1 MKTVRIGNGQG
12 FWGDNVDAPVELLR
26 GGPIDYIGMD
36 YLAEVTLSI
45 MMRQKLKRPELGYA
59 KDFIGFIRRVLP
71 ELKERNV
78 RVLTNAGGLNPH
90 ACREKIFEVAR
101 ELGVSGVRVGVVE
114 GDDIL
119 SRLGE
124 LVAAGH
130 EMNNMDSGEPIE
142 PLLDQFT
149 SANAYL
155 GAQPVVE
162 ALEQDALIVLCGR
175 ITDTALALA
184 PALHEFGWSEDDWN
198 HLSAGTIAGHIL
210 ECGPQCT
217 GGNFT
222 RWWEVPD
229 LWNVGYPIV
238 EMEESGEFVVTKH
251 EGTGGMVTVDTVS
264 EQLLYEMGNPGEYIT
279 PDVVADF
286 TTIRLDQEAKDR
298 VRVSGIEGRPKT
310 PYLKIS
316 ASYLAG
322 YKASGQITLS
332 GPHAIEKARLAAE
345 TIWKRLERAGVTF
358 DEDAKQME
366 LLGQGAVLPGIFPRK
381 GEEVTDPPEVVLRLA
396 VRDPD
401 RDKIERFGKEIAPLI
416 TAGPPGVTGFAGGRP
431 KPQEVVA
438 YWPALL
444 AREEVEDRL
453 EVTVEEV

>member
-1 MKTVRIGNGQG
+1 MRTVRIGNGQG

-59 KDFIGFIRRVLP
+59 TDFIGFIRRVLP
-71 ELKERNV
+71 ELKERKV

-119 SRLGE
+119 DRLPE

-130 EMNNMDSGEPIE
+130 EMKNMDTGEPIE
-142 PLLDQFT
+142 PLLDEFT

-155 GAQPVVE
+155 GARPVIE

-175 ITDTALALA
+175 VTDTALALA
-184 PALHEFGWSEDDWN
+184 PAAYEFGWGEDDWN
-198 HLSAGTIAGHIL
+198 HLAAGTIAGHIL
-210 ECGPQCT
+210 ECGPQST

-229 LWNVGYPIV
+229 LWNIGYPIV
-238 EMEESGEFVVTKH
+238 EMDESGEFVVTKH
-251 EGTGGMVTVDTVS
+251 GGTGGMVTVDTVS
-264 EQLLYEMGNPGEYIT
+264 EQLLYEMGDPRDYIT

-286 TTIRLDQEAKDR
+286 TTIRLEQAGKDR
-298 VRVSGIEGRPKT
+298 VRVHGIEGRPKT
-310 PYLKIS
+310 PFLKIS
-316 ASYLAG
+316 ASHLAG
-322 YKASGQITLS
+322 FKSAGQITVS
-332 GPHAIEKARLAAE
+332 GPRAVDKAWLAAE
-345 TIWKRLERAGVTF
+345 TVWKRLERAGITF
-358 DEDAKQME
+358 DESAREVE
-366 LLGQGAVLPGIFPRK
+366 LLGQGSVLPGIWSVP
-381 GEEVTDPPEVVLRLA
+381 EEPPEVVLRMA
-396 VRDPD
+396 VRDRD
-401 RDKIERFGKEIAPLI
+401 RTKVERFGKEIAPLV

-444 AREEVEDRL
+444 ARGEVEDRL
-453 EVTVEEV
+453 EVSVEEV